1 MQLRQVQRGGAEGG
15 VDEGAAPGAG
25 FVMALMERALRCG
38 GALLLRACLLRNARG
53 RLSTGEVH
61 QFGERF

>member
-1 MQLRQVQRGGAEGG
+1 MQERQVQRGGAA
-15 VDEGAAPGAG
+15 EGAAPGAG
-25 FVMALMERALRCG
+25 VVTAHMARALRCG

>member
-1 MQLRQVQRGGAEGG
+1 LQLRQVQRGGGA
-15 VDEGAAPGAG
+15 EGAAPGVVVA
-25 FVMALMERALRCG
+25 MALI
-38 GALLLRACLLRNARG
+38 LRNARG